1 MAVSSDNIP
10 CARYERPNE
19 TNGRVRETL
28 AYASGAAG
36 RPITEDE
43 IISLYDHKGC
53 LEVVWANRAAFDN
66 LAHCI
71 ENAWERW
78 GCEVYVTHKVA
89 TVVIVA
95 EYGPNGS
102 RVAVS

>member
-1 MAVSSDNIP
+1 MYDHTIP
-10 CARYERPNE
+10 CTHYGHPDR
-19 TNGRVRETL
+19 TDTRVRETL

-36 RPITEDE
+36 RPIVASE
-43 IISLYDHKGC
+43 IISLHDHNGC
-53 LEVVWANRAAFDN
+53 LEVVWASRSAFDN

-78 GCEVYVTHKVA
+78 GNEGLVTHQLA
-89 TVVIVA
+89 TVVTIA
-95 EYGPNGS
+95 EHGPGGT